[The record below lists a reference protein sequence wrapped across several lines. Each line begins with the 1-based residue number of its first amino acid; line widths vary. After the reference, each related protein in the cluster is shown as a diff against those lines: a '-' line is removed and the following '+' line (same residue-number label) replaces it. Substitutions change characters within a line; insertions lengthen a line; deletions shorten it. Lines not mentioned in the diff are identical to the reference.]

1 MLVLV
6 NVFAF
11 VRLHCGVEVRVRG
24 CNVAVGRV
32 RECIAVVVLVFDG
45 RCCSAVL
52 VLGAVL
58 VLERAPVLVQVLERV
73 PVLMLVLE
81 RVLRDKE
88 LGLLL
93 G

>member
-6 NVFAF
+6 NVFAS

-24 CNVAVGRV
+24 CSV
-32 RECIAVVVLVFDG
+32 
-45 RCCSAVL
+45 VL

-58 VLERAPVLVQVLERV
+58 VLERV

-81 RVLRDKE
+81 RVPRDKE